1 MWSWKAKASLWT
13 LLAADVALIP
23 LVPWSATTAA
33 STFVAFRPIVAA
45 MKQQAMAVASLVQ

>member
-33 STFVAFRPIVAA
+33 STFVAFRPIVMA
-45 MKQQAMAVASLVQ
+45 MQQQAVAVASLGQ